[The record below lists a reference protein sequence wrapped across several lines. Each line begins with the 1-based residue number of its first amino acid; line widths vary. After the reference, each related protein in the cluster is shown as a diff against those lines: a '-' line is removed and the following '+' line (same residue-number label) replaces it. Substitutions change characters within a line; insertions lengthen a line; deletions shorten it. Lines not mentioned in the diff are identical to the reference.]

1 MHRRILIVEDEASLR
16 RIIARNLTRRGDLV
30 QEAETA
36 EGAVSLLRAG
46 QVDLILLDIC
56 LPDRSGWDV
65 LRDMR
70 DRQVSVP
77 TIVISAVRVSP
88 QRLAEFRPLAYLPKP
103 FPLDALLRLV
113 ESDDLPASAEAIREP
128 MHSTAGQ
135 RADVV
140 GSPEESYR

>member
-1 MHRRILIVEDEASLR
+1 MHRRILIVEDEEPLR
-16 RIIARNLTRRGDLV
+16 RIIARNLTRRGYPV

-36 EGAVSLLRAG
+36 EEAISLLRAG

-65 LRDMR
+65 LRGMR
-70 DRQVSVP
+70 ERGASVP
-77 TIVISAVRVSP
+77 TIVVSAVRVSP

-113 ESDDLPASAEAIREP
+113 EGDGLPAAPEASPEAVHPAIGR
-128 MHSTAGQ
+128 
-135 RADVV
+135 RADPV
-140 GSPEESYR
+140 GSLEWSQR